1 MVARVTRY
9 RGRVA
14 PLSDGLWQT
23 RRVLEAKDG
32 AMGVEY
38 LIDSEGG
45 LALTISLWESLQA
58 AEASAEWARDARQR
72 TAETLELTIEDVNV
86 FDLAL
91 RAQVQGT
98 PRTGSVV

>member
-9 RGRVA
+9 RGSVA

-23 RRVLEAKDG
+23 RRVLETKPG
-32 AMGVEY
+32 SMGIEY
-38 LIDSEGG
+38 LIDTEGG
-45 LALTISLWESLQA
+45 LALTISLWESLEM

-72 TAETLELTIEDVNV
+72 TAEALGLTIEDVDV

-91 RAQVQGT
+91 RAQVGPQ
-98 PRTGSVV
+98 RGSVV